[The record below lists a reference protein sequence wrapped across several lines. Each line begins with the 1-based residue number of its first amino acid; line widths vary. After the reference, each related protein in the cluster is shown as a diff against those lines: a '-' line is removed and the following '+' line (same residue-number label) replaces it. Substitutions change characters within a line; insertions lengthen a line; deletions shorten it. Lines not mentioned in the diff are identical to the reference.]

1 MMPATKRRLLID
13 TSAHPKGVAMRG
25 TRACIAVLVTVL
37 MLASVVEAEEE
48 KPDAILQLSQSSLA
62 LVLGYTWGSGSLAY
76 ADKTYRVEVDGFS
89 VLAIGFVKA
98 EATGEV
104 FNLKKVEDFNGTY
117 MAASI
122 EGTVVAGAGATT
134 MQNQNGV
141 VIKLFTTTEGLNV
154 KVSPEGVRLN
164 LK

>member
-1 MMPATKRRLLID
+1 
-13 TSAHPKGVAMRG
+13 MRG
-25 TRACIAVLVTVL
+25 TRVCIAVLVTVL
-37 MLASVVEAEEE
+37 IFTSVAGAEDE

-62 LVLGYTWGSGSLAY
+62 LLLGYTWGSGSLAY

-89 VLAIGFVKA
+89 VLAIGFVRA

-117 MAASI
+117 VAASI
-122 EGTVVAGAGATT
+122 EGTVVAGAGATA

-154 KVSPEGVRLN
+154 KVSPEGVRLI

>member
-1 MMPATKRRLLID
+1 M
-13 TSAHPKGVAMRG
+13 HG
-25 TRACIAVLVTVL
+25 TRLRIAVLVTVL
-37 MLASVVEAEEE
+37 MLASVAGAEEE
-48 KPDAILQLSQSSLA
+48 AKPDAILQLSQSSLA
-62 LVLGYTWGSGSLAY
+62 LILGYTWGSGSLAY

-89 VLAIGFVKA
+89 VLAIGFVRA

-117 MAASI
+117 VAASI
-122 EGTVVAGAGATT
+122 EGTVVAGAGATA

>member
-1 MMPATKRRLLID
+1 
-13 TSAHPKGVAMRG
+13 MRG
-25 TRACIAVLVTVL
+25 TRVCIAVLVTVL
-37 MLASVVEAEEE
+37 MLASVAGAEEE
-48 KPDAILQLSQSSLA
+48 AKPDAILQLSQSSLA
-62 LVLGYTWGSGSLAY
+62 LILGYTWGSGSLAY

-89 VLAIGFVKA
+89 VLAIGFVRA

-117 MAASI
+117 VAASI
-122 EGTVVAGAGATT
+122 EGTVVAGAGATA

>member
-1 MMPATKRRLLID
+1 
-13 TSAHPKGVAMRG
+13 MRG
-25 TRACIAVLVTVL
+25 TRVCVAVLVTL
-37 MLASVVEAEEE
+37 FMLISVASAEDE